1 LHVLPAAPAIV
12 LLECIGDRDW
22 QSHDLNQ
29 AGGGA
34 DDGLK
39 QLQDLTG
46 DRPRRARSL
55 GNPSLRG
62 VQLVRKITLV
72 IVALAMMMLVTPQG
86 VFAGVDPA
94 QEQLRARI
102 AIAKQVQEKAEKAK
116 AQEQQKLL
124 REHMKMMQDNMQ
136 AMQAMKA
143 KPGMTMQ
150 EHEEWIAEH
159 QKLMDEMLGQ
169 MMKDQEMMNM
179 HH

>member
-1 LHVLPAAPAIV
+1 
-12 LLECIGDRDW
+12 
-22 QSHDLNQ
+22 
-29 AGGGA
+29 
-34 DDGLK
+34 
-39 QLQDLTG
+39 
-46 DRPRRARSL
+46 
-55 GNPSLRG
+55 
-62 VQLVRKITLV
+62 VRKITLV
-72 IVALAMMMLVTPQG
+72 IVALAMMMLVTPQS

-124 REHMKMMQDNMQ
+124 QEHMKMMQDNMQ

-169 MMKDQEMMNM
+169 MMKDQQMMNM
-179 HH
+179 RHQ